1 MIHKPLTCSA
11 LALLMLCILTFN
23 VRANEQNDDHDPET
37 LETMIISTPLPQS
50 TDKTALP
57 VTVLSGEQLRL
68 QVGSS
73 LGETLQQEPGITSQ
87 SFGPGVGQPVIRGQT
102 GSRVL
107 VLQNGLGSL
116 DASSLSPDHANS
128 TEALW
133 AERIEV
139 LRGPAA
145 LLYGSGAIGGV
156 VNVIDNRV
164 PSYIPDQLIEATVEQ
179 RYNTVNRGKNTAFKL
194 DGGKGN
200 IAFHIDGFYRDSG
213 NLDIPGL
220 AIDAAAEAE
229 THDEEDVDDDHDEE
243 VQNSSNKLLNSD
255 TESLS
260 GTVGLSWVGE
270 DGFIGISVNHLKNEY
285 GIPPG
290 AHGHGEEE
298 HHDEEEDEDEDEDE
312 DEEEHHDEEEE
323 EENVRIDLRQTRYDL
338 KGELSLPYQFANKVK
353 LRLGYNDYQHIEQE
367 NGERGTTY
375 DNRGFVSRVEL
386 LQDAW
391 WLFDHGVVGFQTRN
405 NEFSA
410 LGEEAFV
417 PKSDIDSFGVFMLED
432 IHLSDVTLE
441 FGVRVEQQ
449 WIKPEGLRE
458 RSHTPVSASLSALWY
473 VTDTDSLSL
482 SFSRSQRAP
491 DIQELFANG
500 AHLATSSFELGD
512 SSLNEETSHN
522 IELGIRINRDWMQA
536 ELNLFQN
543 WVDDY
548 ISQFNTGRFFDDS
561 AGQIA
566 DNCPTLDC
574 LPVFQAV
581 QRDAQLRGFEGQVTV
596 PIWNFDSGTLE
607 TRLFADFVRAEF
619 SDKTGGDVPR
629 MPPLRFGGQLGWKA
643 PNWGINLRATRAE
656 SQNNPGANETA
667 TGGYLAFNVNAQYR
681 LDFGASSS
689 VLLFAKGT
697 NLLNDEIRYSTSFL
711 RNFAPQAGRG
721 VELGLRLVF

>member
-1 MIHKPLTCSA
+1 MTLKLFTCST
-11 LALLMLCILTFN
+11 LPLLMLCILTFA
-23 VRANEQNDDHDPET
+23 VSADEQHSET

-50 TDKTALP
+50 TDNTALP

-68 QVGSS
+68 RVGSS

-102 GSRVL
+102 GSRVH

-164 PSYIPDQLIEATVEQ
+164 PDHIPEQLIEATIEQ
-179 RYNTVNRGKNTAFKL
+179 RYNTVNTGKNTAFKL
-194 DGGKGN
+194 EGGKGKF
-200 IAFHIDGFYRDSG
+200 AFHVDGFYRDSG
-213 NLDIPGL
+213 NLEIPGL
-220 AIDAAAEAE
+220 AIDTEAEAE
-229 THDEEDVDDDHDEE
+229 THDEDDVDDDHDDE
-243 VQNSSNKLLNSD
+243 VQNSNNKLLNSD
-255 TESLS
+255 TSSLS
-260 GTVGLSWVGE
+260 GTIGLSLVG
-270 DGFIGISVNHLKNEY
+270 DNGFIGFSVNHLKNDY

-290 AHGHGEEE
+290 AHGHG
-298 HHDEEEDEDEDEDE
+298 
-312 DEEEHHDEEEE
+312 DEEEHEGEEA
-323 EENVRIDLRQTRYDL
+323 ENIRIDLRQTRYDL
-338 KGELSLPYQFANKVK
+338 KGELSLPYQFANKIK
-353 LRLGYNDYQHIEQE
+353 LRLGYNDYQHIEKE
-367 NGERGTTY
+367 NGLTGTTY
-375 DNRGFVSRVEL
+375 DNRGFVSRVEV

-405 NEFSA
+405 NTFSA

-417 PKSDIDSFGVFMLED
+417 PETDFDSFGIFMLED
-432 IHLSDVTLE
+432 LHFKDVTLE

-449 WIKPEGLRE
+449 WTNPSGLNE
-458 RSHTPVSASLSALWY
+458 RSHTPVSASMSALWY
-473 VTDTDSLSL
+473 ITDNDSLSL

-500 AHLATSSFELGD
+500 PHLSTRSFELGD
-512 SSLNEETSHN
+512 SSLNEETAHN

-536 ELNLFQN
+536 EVNVFQN

-548 ISQFNTGRFFDDS
+548 ISQFNTGRFFDDT

-566 DNCPTLDC
+566 DSCPTLDC

-596 PIWNFDSGTLE
+596 PIWNFDSGLLE

-619 SDKTGGDVPR
+619 SDKRGGDIPR
-629 MPPLRFGGQLGWKA
+629 MPPLRFGGQLGWKT
-643 PNWGINLRATRAE
+643 PNWGINLRATR
-656 SQNNPGANETA
+656 SQRQNNPGANETA

-681 LDFGASSS
+681 LDFSANSSM
-689 VLLFAKGT
+689 LLFAKGT

-721 VELGLRLVF
+721 VELGLRVEF

>member
-1 MIHKPLTCSA
+1 
-11 LALLMLCILTFN
+11 MLFILTAAA
-23 VRANEQNDDHDPET
+23 RADEQHTET
-37 LETMIISTPLPQS
+37 LETMIITTPLPQS
-50 TDKTALP
+50 TENTALP

-68 QVGSS
+68 QVGST

-116 DASSLSPDHANS
+116 DASSQSPDHANS

-179 RYNTVNRGKNTAFKL
+179 RYNTVNNGKNTAFKL

-200 IAFHIDGFYRDSG
+200 IAFHVDGFYRDSG
-213 NLDIPGL
+213 NLEIPGL
-220 AIDAAAEAE
+220 AIDETAEAD
-229 THDEEDVDDDHDEE
+229 THADDDVDEDHDEE
-243 VQNSSNKLLNSD
+243 VQNSHKKLLNSD

-260 GTVGLSWVGE
+260 GTLGLSWVGD
-270 DGFIGISVNHLKNEY
+270 DGFIGVSVNHLKNEY

-298 HHDEEEDEDEDEDE
+298 DEHDNEDEAEHE
-312 DEEEHHDEEEE
+312 DEEV
-323 EENVRIDLRQTRYDL
+323 ENVRIDLRQTRYDL
-338 KGELSLPYQFANKVK
+338 KGELALPYQFVNKIK
-353 LRLGYNDYQHIEQE
+353 LRLGYNDYQHIEKE
-367 NGERGTTY
+367 NGERGTTF
-375 DNRGFVSRVEL
+375 DNRGFASRVEL
-386 LQDAW
+386 LQNAW

-405 NEFSA
+405 NTFSA

-417 PKSDIDSFGVFMLED
+417 PKSDVDSFGIFMLED
-432 IHLSDVTLE
+432 IHFNNVTLE

-449 WIKPEGLRE
+449 WIKPKGMRE
-458 RSHTPVSASLSALWY
+458 RSHTPVSGSLSALWY

-500 AHLATSSFELGD
+500 PHLSTSSFELGD
-512 SSLNEETSHN
+512 NTLSEETSHN

-543 WVDDY
+543 WVDNY
-548 ISQFNTGRFFDDS
+548 ISQLNTGRFFDDAS
-561 AGQIA
+561 GQIV
-566 DNCPTLDC
+566 DRCPTLDC
-574 LPVFQAV
+574 LPVLQAT
-581 QRDAQLRGFEGQVTV
+581 QRDTQLRGFEGQVTI
-596 PIWNFDSGTLE
+596 PLWNFESGTLE
-607 TRLFADFVRAEF
+607 SRLFADFVRAEF
-619 SDKTGGDVPR
+619 SDKSGGDVPR

-643 PNWGINLRATRAE
+643 PNWGINLRATRAQR
-656 SQNNPGANETA
+656 QNNPGTNETP
-667 TGGYLAFNVNAQYR
+667 TGGYLAFNVNANYR
-681 LDFGASSS
+681 LDFGAHSSM
-689 VLLFAKGT
+689 LLFAKGT

-721 VELGLRLVF
+721 VELGLRLEF